1 MHAILSFGGHSL
13 TLRRTRARSPTRYG
27 YHDLRL
33 RQARTRIEIEDGVD
47 NVNQA
52 IGVIPGKEGGVTLLV
67 KKADKHHQ
75 PASAIQTTTFGP
87 SKSTRKY
94 VFPIR
99 CPDSP
104 GLGISW
110 NIGELLLI
118 AAGPTPPL
126 STPLPSATT
135 APTSARTPLP
145 GPPLSARARS
155 PSRLTSHQSPG
166 VPRPRPPLLR
176 RHRL

>member
-1 MHAILSFGGHSL
+1 MHKFLNLGGCSL

-33 RQARTRIEIEDGVD
+33 RQTRTRIEIEDDVD

-94 VFPIR
+94 VSPIH
-99 CPDSP
+99 CLGSL
-104 GLGISW
+104 GL
-110 NIGELLLI
+110 
-118 AAGPTPPL
+118 A
-126 STPLPSATT
+126 
-135 APTSARTPLP
+135 
-145 GPPLSARARS
+145 
-155 PSRLTSHQSPG
+155 
-166 VPRPRPPLLR
+166 VP
-176 RHRL
+176 